1 MPILIV
7 WLLQTSVMP
16 LVVGGATGAMTG
28 LVWKGCAMS
37 PGRRAVR
44 VAAGAWLAHL
54 AVVGSGLVREG
65 SVFDYGAVVAACVA
79 VGAWACRR
87 AR

>member
-1 MPILIV
+1 MPILVV

-16 LVVGGATGAMTG
+16 LVVGGVTGAMTG

-37 PGRRAVR
+37 PGRRAAR

-54 AVVGSGLVREG
+54 VVVGSGLVREG